1 MEKQLDYDTMKFAA
15 KGIASMGHPIRLRIL
30 EYLDVHGN
38 SSVSAIAKGIDEDQ
52 LFVSQSLKKLRDA
65 DLVKTER
72 KGIFIY
78 YHLTGEYPASVF
90 VCLRKLFG
98 YMTDNFFFL
107 KDGVKEMLPH
117 DFTTLAA
124 NQIKLFAHVD
134 KMRILEYLILA
145 EKSCVSDIVEAVGIE
160 QVKVSQY
167 LKKLRDDGFVSSERN
182 GRFIYYQ
189 ITKGVHKTALL
200 CIRHKFLRP
209 DEPCGQN

>member
-1 MEKQLDYDTMKFAA
+1 MKFAA

-38 SSVSAIAKGIDEDQ
+38 SSVSAIAKGIGEDQ

-189 ITKGVHKTALL
+189 ITKGVHKTALM
-200 CIRHKFLRP
+200 CIRHKFLQP
-209 DEPCGQN
+209 DEPCGQD